1 MLRYL
6 PTFAIATVCQATTLT
21 NDFFDGLQTGARLSN
36 LDQFEEYSCAEPELT
51 ERVEKLLGM
60 YNMAKVMIKADNKKS
75 FEFIDKYASEL
86 AMIASQLDDSNEDS
100 DFCEGLTVGFKVR
113 QIVTDVGKTMV
124 QGFLQK

>member
-6 PTFAIATVCQATTLT
+6 PTFAIATVCQATLT

-51 ERVEKLLGM
+51 ERVEQLLGM

>member
-6 PTFAIATVCQATTLT
+6 PTFAIATVCQATLT

-86 AMIASQLDDSNEDS
+86 AIIASQLDDSNEDS

-124 QGFLQK
+124 